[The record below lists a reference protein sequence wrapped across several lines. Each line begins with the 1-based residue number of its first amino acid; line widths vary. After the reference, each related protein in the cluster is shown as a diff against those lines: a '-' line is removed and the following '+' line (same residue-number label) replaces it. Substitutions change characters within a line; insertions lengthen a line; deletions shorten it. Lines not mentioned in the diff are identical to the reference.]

1 MAFCSKCGTQVTE
14 GATFCQNCGQ
24 SGSPAA
30 RQGGG
35 VDSGLSEN
43 AAATL
48 SYALGWLTGLVFL
61 LIDKRP
67 YVRFHAAQSL
77 VLFAGLHIVRII
89 LGMVFGIS
97 FLGGG
102 MMGWTGFSFGLGIF
116 HLLGLAGLVL
126 WILCMVKAFQ
136 GEKFVLPI
144 VGDIAQGIAGR

>member
-24 SGSPAA
+24 SASSAA

-35 VDSGLSEN
+35 ADSGLSEN

-77 VLFAGLHIVRII
+77 VLFGGLHILRII
-89 LGMVFGIS
+89 LGMAFGIS

-102 MMGWTGFSFGLGIF
+102 MLGWTGFSFGLGIY
-116 HLLGLAGLVL
+116 HLLSLAGFVL